1 MVVGWTRAAFGPGGL
16 FAIDRGRFFVKAEA
30 AAAAC
35 LVFKPLDV
43 PSFLLCFAKIAWG
56 DNLCEFPSD
65 WMMAMLLRFDSVGF
79 FTFDTTGSFAFFLLP
94 RRELGSLIGATFF
107 LDTF

>member
-1 MVVGWTRAAFGPGGL
+1 MRALSKRDAVPFT
-16 FAIDRGRFFVKAEA
+16 
-30 AAAAC
+30 C
-35 LVFKPLDV
+35 LLHLVLHSTCSPATA
-43 PSFLLCFAKIAWG
+43 SCLLCFAEIAWG

-65 WMMAMLLRFDSVGF
+65 WMMAMLLRYDSAGF
-79 FTFDTTGSFAFFLLP
+79 FFTVDTTGSFAFFLLP